1 MKMKKLVVEAKD
13 FNNVKEI
20 IYNSANCY
28 GEQTAFVIK
37 HKNGK
42 DIEYENITY
51 SRFLDDINKLAR
63 FCLIYYSRRILLTQG
78 YLTSLNYR

>member
-20 IYNSANCY
+20 IYNSASCY
-28 GEQTAFVIK
+28 GSQVAFVIK

-42 DIEYENITY
+42 EVEYE
-51 SRFLDDINKLAR
+51 K
-63 FCLIYYSRRILLTQG
+63 RI
-78 YLTSLNYR
+78 